1 MLALVLGWWLMAV
14 VVGRAYPVYD
24 DDGPPA
30 CPLGYTGCARAD
42 PGTCARSATDC
53 PSCGSTSGDCCGSA
67 STWTK
72 YVSECA
78 LVTIYECDWAWVKGP
93 RICSTA
99 DKCIAGETGL
109 RAGKCDCS
117 YSSVQYKT
125 CCNGASTNSCQA
137 FSPSDDG
144 KYPDE
149 GVCPGGQWVFCGQ
162 AGQPACGATACTGGP
177 TNTPVAG
184 ATATP
189 TKAPA
194 CVPEAGKT
202 CADASGAA
210 QCYSWAGSGC
220 NWCSSSNSCVC
231 GNYPTES
238 CPAGAVCALPGAGTC
253 NKPVNTP
260 AGACPQGLVCCENA
274 VAAACPAPAN
284 CQNLYWTGGDENATS
299 RACGS
304 LNPPQQSCGL
314 AGVCQNQVMS
324 GNADA

>member
-1 MLALVLGWWLMAV
+1 MWGWC
-14 VVGRAYPVYD
+14 RATSCVATANPEIIKCEYSYHYQYDLCNAGDSCRDSPYLYPAHCAD
-24 DDGPPA
+24 
-30 CPLGYTGCARAD
+30 TGCAV
-42 PGTCARSATDC
+42 
-53 PSCGSTSGDCCGSA
+53 GST
-67 STWTK
+67 
-72 YVSECA
+72 V
-78 LVTIYECDWAWVKGP
+78 
-93 RICSTA
+93 
-99 DKCIAGETGL
+99 
-109 RAGKCDCS
+109 
-117 YSSVQYKT
+117 YKT
-125 CCNGASTNSCQA
+125 CCNANGTVAACRGGDFTGGCPAGS
-137 FSPSDDG
+137 SPVVNCVG
-144 KYPDE
+144 
-149 GVCPGGQWVFCGQ
+149 
-162 AGQPACGATACTGGP
+162 PACCTGGP

-231 GNYPTES
+231 GSCPTQI
-238 CPAGAVCALPGAGTC
+238 CPAGAVCALPGTGTC
-253 NKPVNTP
+253 NKPVYTP

-304 LNPPQQSCGL
+304 LNPPQQSCR
-314 AGVCQNQVMS
+314 AF
-324 GNADA
+324 